1 MIVFDEESHTY
12 TNTELDIK
20 YISVTTLLGKYKKPF
35 DSDGHSK
42 RVAAREGVSQEMVL
56 ELWATETK
64 KATDKGT
71 KIHKLMEDFI
81 KNGITRPEFNFL
93 YKSYDDLVRLCI
105 GNFKTVKAES
115 LLYNHDYCVA
125 GMSDIIYE
133 NTNDFTV
140 ADFKTNKKFKFTTD
154 FNDFFID
161 PVSHLTYCEFNMYA
175 LQLSMYAYM
184 HELVTG
190 KKCKKLVVFYL
201 NQDKWIPYHLNYMK
215 TDIINIFKH
224 YKIQSKNLI

>member
-105 GNFKTVKAES
+105 GNFKT
-115 LLYNHDYCVA
+115 
-125 GMSDIIYE
+125 
-133 NTNDFTV
+133 
-140 ADFKTNKKFKFTTD
+140 NKKFKFTTD
-154 FNDFFID
+154 FNDFFVD
-161 PVSHLTYCEFNMYA
+161 PISHLTYCEFNMYA

-201 NQDKWIPYHLNYMK
+201 NQDKWIPYHLNYLK
-215 TDIINIFKH
+215 TDVINIFKH